1 MRPYR
6 GLLRGKGV
14 LFAARSSADCIT
26 NMSGFDLR
34 QAQAFGMRP
43 LTGGIE
49 GGCDRLGAYA
59 FQGSQKEQWEDCCGV
74 LDTFMT
80 ISPAI
85 LRASPTIELH

>member
-1 MRPYR
+1 
-6 GLLRGKGV
+6 
-14 LFAARSSADCIT
+14 
-26 NMSGFDLR
+26 
-34 QAQAFGMRP
+34 MRP

-59 FQGSQKEQWEDCCGV
+59 FQASQKEQWEDCCGV